1 MSYNNVNT
9 ILDRITSCLN
19 SLDSCFIFWKIVLS
33 TLLRIKAFIKCLAF
47 LGSKI
52 HPETLSTNPILCG
65 PSAKHTWDPS
75 VFTDRTKGTSYF
87 LSDSITNRKGHHW
100 LRIFCL
106 KSQVYNDILQH

>member
-87 LSDSITNRKGHHW
+87 LSNSITNRKGHHW